1 MSRMYELSM
10 RSITGEDVTLSDFRG
25 RVCLVVN
32 VATN

>member
-10 RSITGEDVTLSDFRG
+10 RSITGEDVALSDFRG